1 MTDTIESTGNAN
13 TGGSARGAAI
23 STLRLPELQV
33 LAAQL
38 GVAGT
43 SKMRKSD
50 LMDAIKTKRGGGR
63 AETAAPTAAAR
74 STVEHADAPVA
85 QRTAPAVVRAERVQT
100 ERVQPE
106 RTQTERV
113 QPERTQPERTP
124 DVRLAPG
131 ET

>member
-50 LMDAIKTKRGGGR
+50 LMDAIKTKRGGGHAGPTAPVGAPAAPRSERAVR
-63 AETAAPTAAAR
+63 AEP
-74 STVEHADAPVA
+74 
-85 QRTAPAVVRAERVQT
+85 VRAER
-100 ERVQPE
+100 
-106 RTQTERV
+106 
-113 QPERTQPERTP
+113 
-124 DVRLAPG
+124 
-131 ET
+131 